1 MFYMSTSYSI
11 FTEGLNH
18 GHWVCLN
25 SYLLS
30 GTQFVLTETYR
41 NESRTYF
48 SAAFD
53 KLCEIGTPAKATELS
68 NVLQQKAAHEKWQN
82 IWTID
87 IAAVQKLISKM
98 RRFECHGYVL
108 KSEVLLLEAGE
119 TDEIDEWLT
128 YQDYAALSAEAQKRY
143 QYHEWNDNF
152 GWYKYFLL
160 LLERTEWQ
168 CKDWKRFN
176 QGYEDEIQDL
186 RLVLTIS

>member
-1 MFYMSTSYSI
+1 MSTSYSI

-30 GTQFVLTETYR
+30 GTQHVLTETYY
-41 NESRTYF
+41 NESRAYF
-48 SAAFD
+48 STAFD
-53 KLCEIGTPAKATELS
+53 KLCEIGFSSKVSELS
-68 NVLQQKAAHEKWQN
+68 PVLQQKAARANWQN

-87 IAAVQKLISKM
+87 VAAMQKLLSKM
-98 RRFECHGYVL
+98 QRYECHGYVL

-119 TDEIDEWLT
+119 TNEIDEWLT
-128 YQDYAALSAEAQKRY
+128 YQDYAAKNAEEQKRY

-160 LLERTEWQ
+160 LLERVEWQ
-168 CKDWKRFN
+168 CKGWKRFN
-176 QGYEDEIQDL
+176 QGYENEIQDL
-186 RLVLTIS
+186 RLVLTVS

>member
-1 MFYMSTSYSI
+1 MSTSYSI
-11 FTEGLNH
+11 FTEGLHH
-18 GHWVCLN
+18 GHWACLN

-30 GTQFVLTETYR
+30 GTQYVLTETYH

-48 SAAFD
+48 STAYD
-53 KLCEIGTPAKATELS
+53 KLCEIGVSAKATELS
-68 NVLQQKAAHEKWQN
+68 PVMQKKAAHENWQN

-87 IAAVQKLISKM
+87 IAGMQKLLSKM
-98 RRFECHGYVL
+98 QRFECYGYVL

-119 TDEIDEWLT
+119 TDEVDEWLT
-128 YQDYAALSAEAQKRY
+128 YQDYTALSAEEQDRY

-160 LLERTEWQ
+160 LLERTGWQ

-186 RLVLTIS
+186 RLVLTVS